1 MILTFLIM
9 TTQIKANEQSNANAP
24 AREEVA
30 KTRKEQKQ
38 NFVCSFFLAV
48 ENYKHFALIWQ

>member
-38 NFVCSFFLAV
+38 NFVCSFLFWLS
-48 ENYKHFALIWQ
+48 KIISILR